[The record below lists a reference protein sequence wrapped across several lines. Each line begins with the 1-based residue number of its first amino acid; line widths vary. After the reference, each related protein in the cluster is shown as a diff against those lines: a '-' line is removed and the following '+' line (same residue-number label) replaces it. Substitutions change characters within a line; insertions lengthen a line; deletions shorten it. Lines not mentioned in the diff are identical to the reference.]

1 MFKIA
6 KGFFKK
12 VAYKVL
18 DLDDTVKPIEH
29 LELFE
34 DYLDKF
40 HFDTETNNINEFLD
54 VLKKKHLV
62 DDIVISTM
70 DGSSIASTNG
80 DSVSR
85 AVTGAALYS
94 YIQAELPKSDSILV
108 KSNNHWNI
116 FFSHNSKLYIL
127 KASSDLSIIEMRAL
141 AKEIDSFIAKGNFN

>member
-1 MFKIA
+1 MFKNA

-12 VAYKVL
+12 MAYKVL
-18 DLDDTVKPIEH
+18 DLDDTVKPVQQ
-29 LELFE
+29 LKLFE
-34 DYLDKF
+34 DYLGKF
-40 HFDTETNNINEFLD
+40 DFDTSTSNINEFLD

-80 DSVSR
+80 EGVSR

-94 YIQAELPKSDSILV
+94 YIQAELPKSESILV

-116 FFSHNSKLYIL
+116 FFPYNSKLYIL
-127 KASSDLSIIEMRAL
+127 KASSDLSIVELRAL
-141 AKEIDSFIAKGNFN
+141 AKEIDSFLVKGNFN

>member
-1 MFKIA
+1 MFKNA

-18 DLDDTVKPIEH
+18 DLDDTVQPTEQLK
-29 LELFE
+29 LFE

-40 HFDTETNNINEFLD
+40 EFDTNTSNINEFLD

-80 DSVSR
+80 DSVSI
-85 AVTGAALYS
+85 AVSGAALYS
-94 YIQAELPKSDSILV
+94 YIQSEIPKSESILV
-108 KSNNHWNI
+108 KSQGQWNV
-116 FFSHNSKLYIL
+116 FFPHNSRLYIL
-127 KASSDLSIIEMRAL
+127 KASSDISVIELRAL
-141 AKEIDSFIAKGNFN
+141 AKEIDSFLVKENFN